1 MAPPGLVD
9 FHPAAPLDPPR
20 HFRMEYHQAYGQDN
34 DNGYRGRGH
43 FKGCDEVFPGSS
55 YRTEVYIAPSTDT
68 PHAGIESRR
77 NSCSVAP
84 VEQVP
89 APSQPPFVAPLGT
102 SFAPPAPEVQPVV

>member
-1 MAPPGLVD
+1 MGSEMCIRD
-9 FHPAAPLDPPR
+9 R
-20 HFRMEYHQAYGQDN
+20 
-34 DNGYRGRGH
+34 
-43 FKGCDEVFPGSS
+43 VFPGSS
-55 YRTEVYIAPSTDT
+55 NRTEVSVAPSTDT